1 MDSAKNNISS
11 NALDTS
17 DINRSDSFN
26 KIRQRAESKSKLTS
40 TENHCPTSDQQEMIS
55 LDKIGSPQ
63 IKSTDD
69 DISIV
74 SAPGIELNAVTK
86 RPYPKKVFFIIANE
100 FCERFSFYGLRTILV
115 LYLRNVL
122 NFSDSNSTVVFHLFA
137 TMCHLTPI
145 LGAILADSVWG
156 KFRTILNLS
165 IVYVFGELILVISS
179 IVWNHGTASVDLT
192 LFGLLMISIGTGGI
206 KPCVGALGGDQ
217 YLPHEQKRRDL
228 FFPMFYGSIHLASLI
243 SVFLSPIFR
252 SDFQCAGR
260 SDCYPFAFS
269 IPCGLMLIAII
280 VFYSAKKSYLIVPLP
295 NENVILAFCKCI
307 WLALKRKIFGPPK
320 PDFYEIKSTWSAR
333 TKSISSSCSS
343 LNNSNYVLKNTQI
356 IDGGSFRL
364 NNSNQKNNTN
374 HWLYL
379 ASDKFDS
386 KLIED
391 FRIILGILLLLL
403 PIPVFYTLHDQQ
415 GSLWTLQANRMDGR
429 VFNTGFVF
437 DPDQILVANPLLIL
451 ANIPIFQF
459 LIYPCLNKLGFS
471 TKPIPRMTMGGML
484 AASAFVLSGLI
495 EYRIQH
501 FLPATK
507 PPVGEANLIFVNGFF
522 EDCGSISSTTI
533 AYSYSNGST
542 TTQLMNDEL
551 TYFGPQRIQSINL
564 NSTTNSELE
573 KYQFNYKINL
583 SLNSSAS
590 NISKSCSDDGSKI
603 KNFNVN
609 SLPESSIQLMYLMQE
624 NGNPTYKIFNESL
637 ELPPAGR
644 ARVKLLY
651 QGLSS
656 QIVQEE
662 EEENGFFYLISKSS
676 STSGHHHKYSSS
688 GLKFKTEFID
698 GQVTLS
704 KHLDVNVPAK
714 GAKFV
719 LIKNDDE
726 LNFGANNNGNY
737 NYINTKNNSH
747 ILLKPGT
754 RNLIVVRQV
763 DAMSLEYYHEYLQDN
778 DYRISMLYQLA
789 PHLLIAM
796 ADVTFS
802 ITGLEFSYAMAPE
815 SMKSVILGA
824 WHLTTAIGNA
834 YTVAIE
840 SLYTFTSNVDKFFFY
855 AAFLIIDMIIF
866 ALMGY
871 KFKPHQR
878 GSE

>member
-1 MDSAKNNISS
+1 MDSANT
-11 NALDTS
+11 LDTFS

-40 TENHCPTSDQQEMIS
+40 IENCSATSDQQEMLS
-55 LDKIGSPQ
+55 LDKRSPTQ
-63 IKSTDD
+63 MIKPTGD

-74 SAPGIELNAVTK
+74 SAVAEELNSVTK

-156 KFRTILNLS
+156 KFKTILNLS

-179 IVWNHGTASVDLT
+179 IVWNHGTASIDLT
-192 LFGLLMISIGTGGI
+192 LFGLLMISLGTGGI

-243 SVFLSPIFR
+243 SVFISPIFR

-307 WLALKRKIFGPPK
+307 WYALKRKIFGQPK

-343 LNNSNYVLKNTQI
+343 INNASYVSRNTQKT
-356 IDGGSFRL
+356 DGGGLR
-364 NNSNQKNNTN
+364 NNSNQKTNTN

-391 FRIILGILLLLL
+391 FKIVLGILLLFL

-429 VFNTGFVF
+429 LFNTGFVF

-459 LIYPCLNKLGFS
+459 LIYPCLNKLGLS
-471 TKPIPRMTMGGML
+471 TKPIPRMTMGGL
-484 AASAFVLSGLI
+484 SAASAFVLSGLI
-495 EYRIQH
+495 EYRIQQ

-507 PPVGEANLIFVNGFF
+507 PPAGKANLIFVNGFF
-522 EDCGSISSTTI
+522 EDCGSINSTTI
-533 AYSYSNGST
+533 RYSYSNGSSST
-542 TTQLMNDEL
+542 EIMNDESL
-551 TYFGPQRIQSINL
+551 SHFGARKIQSIDL
-564 NSTTNSELE
+564 NSTNSDLE
-573 KYQFNYKINL
+573 SYQFNYKVNL
-583 SLNSSAS
+583 LLNSSIS
-590 NISKSCSDDGSKI
+590 NIDKSCLLDESIVKT
-603 KNFNVN
+603 FTVN
-609 SLPESSIQLMYLMQE
+609 SLPEGSIQLMYLMQE

-656 QIVQEE
+656 QLVQEE
-662 EEENGFFYLISKSS
+662 VEEEDFFYLISSS
-676 STSGHHHKYSSS
+676 SSSAGHHHKYSSN

-704 KHLDVNVPAK
+704 KYLDVNVPAK

-719 LIKNDDE
+719 ILKSDDE
-726 LNFGANNNGNY
+726 LNFGVKNGSNY
-737 NYINTKNNSH
+737 NYINSRNNSH
-747 ILLKPGT
+747 FLLKPGT
-754 RNLIVVRQV
+754 RNLIVVRQL
-763 DAMSLEYYHEYLQDN
+763 DALSFKYYHEYLQDN

-796 ADVTFS
+796 ADVMFS

-855 AAFLIIDMIIF
+855 AAFLIIDMMIF

-878 GSE
+878 GSK